1 MTSKVELIKR
11 AFDSD
16 ALIYNTGTN
25 AEGLRINPVVW
36 EQRLREFQ
44 EKLLVLAPLAEQFDF
59 TGPGSDLKVTIDT
72 APTAISASLVETDV
86 VPGVAQV
93 SRQVTFTPAEEGAK
107 MELSYAEA
115 ARALF
120 DMESRFMRKLGY
132 LLAERKDSLAYTA
145 LTAAP
150 GQARFANGKTVNSD
164 VASTDTLNLTDIT
177 KIVADI
183 ESDYYIADAL
193 IISPKHKQQ
202 LMTDSQIVKLLDAS
216 QFGTRAAIAN
226 GLVGELYGLRVFMS
240 HTPAVDTNRLKAI
253 VLGRTRSGEAAFGLG
268 TKRAVRMETDRD
280 IDFRQI
286 KVVATEEYQ
295 FKVLHADAIGVITT
309 YAA

>member
-1 MTSKVELIKR
+1 MSKVELSKR
-11 AFDSD
+11 AFDAN
-16 ALIYNTGTN
+16 ALIYNSGTN

-44 EKLLVLAPLAEQFDF
+44 EKLLVIAPLAEQFDF
-59 TGPGSDLKVTIDT
+59 TGPGSDFKVTIDT
-72 APTAISASLVETDV
+72 PATAISSSLVETDT
-86 VPGVAQV
+86 VPVTAQT
-93 SRQVTFTPAEEGAK
+93 SRQVTFSPAEEGAK

-132 LLAERKDSLAYTA
+132 MLAERKDKLAYDA
-145 LTAAP
+145 LVAAP
-150 GQARFANGKTVNSD
+150 TTAIFANAKTVNSD
-164 VASTDTLNLTDIT
+164 VASTDTLNLTDVT
-177 KIVADI
+177 KAVAAIETLYYVADT
-183 ESDYYIADAL
+183 L

-202 LMTDSQIVKLLDAS
+202 LMTDSAIVKLLDAS

-240 HTPAVDTNRLKAI
+240 HTPTVSSNRLKAI
-253 VLGRTRSGEAAFGLG
+253 VLGRTRSGEAAFGLA
-268 TKRAVRMETDRD
+268 TKRAARMETDRD
-280 IDFRQI
+280 ISFRQI

-295 FKVLHADAIGVITT
+295 FKVLHADAIAVITT